1 MRNRLPFE
9 TMEYPVMLERYGYIL
24 LANQS
29 MIHVPEEGRETPIRI
44 PGH

>member
-1 MRNRLPFE
+1 
-9 TMEYPVMLERYGYIL
+9 MLERYGYIL

-29 MIHVPEEGRETPIRI
+29 MIHVPEEAEKPVVRI